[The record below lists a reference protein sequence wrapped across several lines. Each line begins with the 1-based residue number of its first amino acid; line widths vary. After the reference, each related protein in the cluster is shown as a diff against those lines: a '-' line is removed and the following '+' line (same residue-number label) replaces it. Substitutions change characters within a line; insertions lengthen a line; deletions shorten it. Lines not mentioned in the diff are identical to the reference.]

1 MGASPFS
8 QTMPFKSEVVI
19 DCHGHLLGRLASTV
33 AKELLSGQ
41 KIVLVRCELLNIS
54 GELFRNQ
61 LKWESFARKRTNT
74 NPKKGPFHYRSPA
87 DLVRRTIRG
96 MVPHKTARGAAAM
109 ERLTCFVG
117 IPSPYDKKKRVVI
130 PQALRVTHLRP
141 NRKYTVLK
149 DLCNAAGWKYGEVV
163 SKLEEKRVVRASE
176 HFKAK
181 SAKAALRAKAVE
193 AASSKISKEVAI
205 LEAAAYPVM

>member
-1 MGASPFS
+1 MGKGRR
-8 QTMPFKSEVVI
+8 MPFQSDVVI
-19 DCHGHLLGRLASTV
+19 DCRGHLLGRLASTV

-41 KIVLVRCELLNIS
+41 KIVLVRCEEINIS
-54 GELFRNQ
+54 GELFRNK
-61 LKWESFARKRTNT
+61 LKWESFRSKRPNT

-87 DLVRRTIRG
+87 DLIRRSIRG

-117 IPSPYDKKKRVVI
+117 VPPPYDKKKRVVV

-141 NRKYTVLK
+141 NRKFTVLK

-163 SKLEEKRVVRASE
+163 DRLEEKRIVRANE
-176 HFKAK
+176 YVKAKKAK
-181 SAKAALRAKAVE
+181 SDLRAQAVKAAAPKMADAKAVLD
-193 AASSKISKEVAI
+193 SMSYPIS
-205 LEAAAYPVM
+205 

>member
-1 MGASPFS
+1 MGHKERR
-8 QTMPFKSEVVI
+8 MPFQTDLVI
-19 DCHGHLLGRLASTV
+19 DCRGHLLGRLASTV

-41 KIVLVRCELLNIS
+41 KIVLVRCEEINIS
-54 GELFRNQ
+54 GELFRNK
-61 LKWESFARKRTNT
+61 LKWESFRSKRTNT

-87 DLVRRTIRG
+87 DLIRRSIRG

-117 IPSPYDKKKRVVI
+117 VPPPFDKKKRVVI

-163 SKLEEKRVVRASE
+163 ERLEEKRTIKAAE
-176 HFKAK
+176 HYKAK
-181 SAKAALRAKAVE
+181 AAKKALRAKAI
-193 AASSKISKEVAI
+193 AAAAPSLTKETAY

>member
-1 MGASPFS
+1 MGVPSS
-8 QTMPFKSEVVI
+8 VMPFQSEVVI
-19 DCHGHLLGRLASTV
+19 DCRGHILGRLASTV
-33 AKELLSGQ
+33 AKEMLSGQ
-41 KIVLVRCELLNIS
+41 KIVLVRCEELNIS
-54 GELFRNQ
+54 GELFRN
-61 LKWESFARKRTNT
+61 KPTNT

-117 IPSPYDKKKRVVI
+117 VPAPYDKKKRVVI

-163 SKLEEKRVVRASE
+163 ERLEKKRAVRATE
-176 HFKAK
+176 YHKAK
-181 SAKAALRAKAVE
+181 VAKGNLRAKALANAE
-193 AASSKISKEVAI
+193 GQIKKERAV
-205 LEAAAYPVM
+205 LEAAGVSVN

>member
-8 QTMPFKSEVVI
+8 QTMPFKSEVVV

-61 LKWESFARKRTNT
+61 LKWESFARKRTAT

-87 DLVRRTIRG
+87 DLLKRTIRG
-96 MVPHKTARGAAAM
+96 MVPHKTARDAPSSQPQIHSAQGSVQQRWM
-109 ERLTCFVG
+109 EVRRGRGTSREEACCPG
-117 IPSPYDKKKRVVI
+117 GRWRVC
-130 PQALRVTHLRP
+130 QL
-141 NRKYTVLK
+141 NRATYFFFGFRHQIRI
-149 DLCNAAGWKYGEVV
+149 N
-163 SKLEEKRVVRASE
+163 
-176 HFKAK
+176 
-181 SAKAALRAKAVE
+181 
-193 AASSKISKEVAI
+193 
-205 LEAAAYPVM
+205 

>member
-1 MGASPFS
+1 MGAKERR
-8 QTMPFKSEVVI
+8 MPFQTDIVI
-19 DCHGHLLGRLASTV
+19 DCRGHLLGRLASTV

-41 KIVLVRCELLNIS
+41 KIVLVRCEEINIS
-54 GELFRNQ
+54 GELFR
-61 LKWESFARKRTNT
+61 SKRTNT

-87 DLVRRTIRG
+87 DLIRRSIRG

-117 IPSPYDKKKRVVI
+117 VPAPYDKKKRVVI

-163 SKLEEKRVVRASE
+163 AKLEEKRTVRAAE
-176 HFKAK
+176 FVKAK
-181 SAKAALRAKAVE
+181 NAKAALRAKAV
-193 AASSKISKEVAI
+193 ANAGDKISAQRKV
-205 LEAAAYPVM
+205 LEDAAY

>member
-1 MGASPFS
+1 MGA
-8 QTMPFKSEVVI
+8 QGRRMPFQTDLVI
-19 DCHGHLLGRLASTV
+19 DCRSHLLGRLASTV

-54 GELFRNQ
+54 GELFRNK
-61 LKWESFARKRTNT
+61 LKWESFARKRTAT

-87 DLVRRTIRG
+87 DLLKRTIRG

-117 IPSPYDKKKRVVI
+117 IPSPYDKKKRVVV

-149 DLCNAAGWKYGEVV
+149 DLCNNAGWKYGEVV
-163 SKLEEKRVVRASE
+163 ERLEKKRAVRATE
-176 HFKAK
+176 YHKAK
-181 SAKAALRAKAVE
+181 VAKDNLRAKALANAE
-193 AASSKISKEVAI
+193 GQIKKERAV
-205 LEAAAYPVM
+205 LEAAGVSVN

>member
-1 MGASPFS
+1 MGAKERR
-8 QTMPFKSEVVI
+8 MPFQTDLVI
-19 DCHGHLLGRLASTV
+19 DCRGHLLGRLASTV

-41 KIVLVRCELLNIS
+41 KIVCVRAEELCIS
-54 GELFRNQ
+54 GELFRNK
-61 LKWESFARKRTNT
+61 LKWESFRRKRTNT

-163 SKLEEKRVVRASE
+163 AKLEEKRTVRASE
-176 HFKAK
+176 HFKTK
-181 SAKAALRAKAVE
+181 SAKAALRAKA
-193 AASSKISKEVAI
+193 I
-205 LEAAAYPVM
+205 EAAAPKMADAKAVLDSMSYPIS

>member
-1 MGASPFS
+1 MGAKERR
-8 QTMPFKSEVVI
+8 MPFQTDIVI
-19 DCHGHLLGRLASTV
+19 DCRGHLLGRLASTV

-41 KIVLVRCELLNIS
+41 KIVLVRCEEINIS
-54 GELFRNQ
+54 GELFRNK
-61 LKWESFARKRTNT
+61 LKWESFRSKRTNT

-87 DLVRRTIRG
+87 DLIRRSIRG

-117 IPSPYDKKKRVVI
+117 VPPPFDKKKRVVI

-149 DLCNAAGWKYGEVV
+149 DLCNNAGWKYGEVV
-163 SKLEEKRVVRASE
+163 ERLEKKRAVRATE
-176 HFKAK
+176 YHKAK
-181 SAKAALRAKAVE
+181 VSKDNLRAKALANAE
-193 AASSKISKEVAI
+193 GQIKKERAV
-205 LEAAAYPVM
+205 LEAAGVSVN

>member
-1 MGASPFS
+1 MGHKERR
-8 QTMPFKSEVVI
+8 MPFQTDLVI
-19 DCHGHLLGRLASTV
+19 DCRGHLLGRLASTV

-41 KIVLVRCELLNIS
+41 KIVLVRCEEINIS
-54 GELFRNQ
+54 GELFRNK
-61 LKWESFARKRTNT
+61 LKWESFRSKRTNT

-87 DLVRRTIRG
+87 DLIRRSIRG

-117 IPSPYDKKKRVVI
+117 VPPPFDKKKRVVI

-141 NRKYTVLK
+141 NRKYIVLK

-163 SKLEEKRVVRASE
+163 AKLREAHRPRCGVLQSQEGQGRA
-176 HFKAK
+176 AC
-181 SAKAALRAKAVE
+181 
-193 AASSKISKEVAI
+193 
-205 LEAAAYPVM
+205 

>member
-1 MGASPFS
+1 MGAKERR
-8 QTMPFKSEVVI
+8 MPFQTDIVI
-19 DCHGHLLGRLASTV
+19 DCRGHLLGRLASTV

-41 KIVLVRCELLNIS
+41 KIVLVRCEEINIS
-54 GELFRNQ
+54 GELFR
-61 LKWESFARKRTNT
+61 SKRTNT

-87 DLVRRTIRG
+87 DLIRRSIRG

-117 IPSPYDKKKRVVI
+117 VPPPFDKKKRVVI

-163 SKLEEKRVVRASE
+163 AKLEEKRTVRAAE
-176 HFKAK
+176 FYKAK
-181 SAKAALRAKAVE
+181 KAKAELRAKA
-193 AASSKISKEVAI
+193 I
-205 LEAAAYPVM
+205 EAAAPKMADAKAVLDSMSYPIS

>member
-1 MGASPFS
+1 MGAKERR
-8 QTMPFKSEVVI
+8 MPFQTDIVI
-19 DCHGHLLGRLASTV
+19 DCRGHLLGRLASTV

-41 KIVLVRCELLNIS
+41 KIVLVRCEEINIS
-54 GELFRNQ
+54 GELFRNK
-61 LKWESFARKRTNT
+61 LKWESFRSKRTNT

-87 DLVRRTIRG
+87 DLIRRSIRG

-117 IPSPYDKKKRVVI
+117 VAPPFDKKKRVVI

-141 NRKYTVLK
+141 IRKYTVLK

-163 SKLEEKRVVRASE
+163 ERLEEKRTLRAAE
-176 HFKAK
+176 YLK
-181 SAKAALRAKAVE
+181 SKNAKAALRAKAV
-193 AASSKISKEVAI
+193 ANAGDKISAQRKV
-205 LEAAAYPVM
+205 LEDAAY